1 MRIPARHK
9 HMGRSVAGKPP
20 AKGKTRQSTHA
31 KNINK
36 NNNKSISG
44 SGDRGP
50 DTARSSVSRGPT
62 RPSAKHAMW
71 GKPGAMTAKQT
82 GQAIILN
89 YAYVAGS
96 FGVISILAGAVLEG
110 DKSVTKTFLG
120 SGPGLFFILRGV
132 TSLCTTV
139 VGCGLRG
146 YWALSDFEG
155 SSKLKT
161 YAALLAADWVWGL
174 LVIVA
179 AGVCMHDSFFW
190 WVGIVGDS
198 VFQLGVLR
206 TLTDLISMAGHHKR
220 RKENGEL
227 EEQWGDGGGRVGG
240 RVSPRLDGERGSSG
254 GGFKGGEEEE
264 EEEEERQQQQDVEL
278 GRAGAAASTVD
289 AQEVAPS
296 APPLD
301 TAFITTVIAD
311 EVDGVPTA
319 PSSPIV
325 RDHAMPLPASQ
336 LTLSQHDF
344 EEKWLRLR
352 QLSSSTQ
359 SCRVVPAMAD
369 VNMHLQERG
378 FSVVASGTVE
388 GLTRVYL
395 YRGLDDGE
403 TSFLL
408 CELLM
413 APGVDASAPC
423 TVTLTIKVDG
433 SEGSPSIGGAVDAL
447 DLKMLLH
454 S

>member
-20 AKGKTRQSTHA
+20 ARAKTRQSTHA
-31 KNINK
+31 KRRGSRNG
-36 NNNKSISG
+36 SG
-44 SGDRGP
+44 SQRGIP
-50 DTARSSVSRGPT
+50 DTARSSVSRGAAPT

-110 DKSVTKTFLG
+110 DKSVNKTFLG

-132 TSLCTTV
+132 TSLCTSV
-139 VGCGLRG
+139 VGCALRG

-155 SSKLKT
+155 SGKLKS
-161 YAALLAADWVWGL
+161 YAAMLAVDWLWGL
-174 LVIVA
+174 LVIIA

-190 WVGIVGDS
+190 WVGIIGDS

-206 TLTDLISMAGHHKR
+206 TLTDLISMAAHHKR

-227 EEQWGDGGGRVGG
+227 EDPEERSSSQGSGRI
-240 RVSPRLDGERGSSG
+240 SPRLDGG
-254 GGFKGGEEEE
+254 GDAAGDGDGFGFSRKDEEEKE
-264 EEEEERQQQQDVEL
+264 HPQDVEL
-278 GRAGAAASTVD
+278 GRGGITASAVS
-289 AQEVAPS
+289 AQEVGPS
-296 APPLD
+296 APPLES
-301 TAFITTVIAD
+301 AFITTVIAD
-311 EVDGVPTA
+311 EVDGVSTA
-319 PSSPIV
+319 PSSPIT
-325 RDHAMPLPASQ
+325 HAIAPPISSRP
-336 LTLSQHDF
+336 TLSQHDF
-344 EEKWLRLR
+344 EEKWLRLH

-359 SCRVVPAMAD
+359 SCRVVPSVAD
-369 VNMHLQERG
+369 VKMHLQERG

-395 YRGLDDGE
+395 YRGLEGGQ

-408 CELLM
+408 CEILL
-413 APGVDASAPC
+413 APGIDASAPC
-423 TVTLTIKVDG
+423 TCTLSIKVDG
-433 SEGSPSIGGAVDAL
+433 SEGSPAIGAAVDEL
-447 DLKMLLH
+447 DLKILLH
-454 S
+454 G